1 ILSEDDNRIIVAPGA
16 NMHVDAGL
24 VDKHQ
29 QLIKQSDVVL
39 LQLEIPLE
47 TVVYTLEMAR
57 KYDVPVIVNPA
68 PYQDLPDT
76 VLTHAAYVTP
86 NEIEAEAMQADPLYD
101 SIQKKVIMTQA
112 DKGGALYR
120 NGAKQVI
127 QAYPV
132 SGKDTTG
139 AGDTLNGAFAAEIG
153 AGTSVSEAVKF
164 ANAAAALSVTKVGA
178 QGGMPTRQ
186 EVEQFI
192 VERKNIQ

>member
-1 ILSEDDNRIIVAPGA
+1 
-16 NMHVDAGL
+16 MHVDAEL
-24 VDKHQ
+24 VNKHQ

-101 SIQKKVIMTQA
+101 SIQKKVIMTQG
-112 DKGGALYR
+112 DKGVAFYV
-120 NGAKQVI
+120 NGAKQFLPS
-127 QAYPV
+127 YPV
-132 SGKDTTG
+132 SVKDTTG
-139 AGDTLNGAFAAEIG
+139 AGDTFNGALATEIG
-153 AGTSVSEAVKF
+153 AGASVSDAVKF
-164 ANAAAALSVTKVGA
+164 ANAAAALRSEEHTSELQSRGHLVC
-178 QGGMPTRQ
+178 RLLL
-186 EVEQFI
+186 EQ
-192 VERKNIQ
+192 QQ